1 MCALVTGIQTCAHP
15 ISDRLHLI
23 LAIKQSIGSHH
34 RRNGAA
40 RADHGVVRS
49 WIKGEF
55 GRGRC
60 VSTDQEQ
67 QQQKL
72 AAQYI
77 LNETAATKHHQN
89 VKRQMQK
96 TRVKAKSRYR
106 SKPTRNDARNKKTK
120 RKK

>member
-1 MCALVTGIQTCAHP
+1 M
-15 ISDRLHLI
+15 

-77 LNETAATKHHQN
+77 LNETAAKKHHQP
-89 VKRQMQK
+89 VDRKSVVSGK
-96 TRVKAKSRYR
+96 SVSVRVDIGGRR
-106 SKPTRNDARNKKTK
+106 IIKKTQIK
-120 RKK
+120 TKIQRQQQ

>member
-1 MCALVTGIQTCAHP
+1 M
-15 ISDRLHLI
+15 

-77 LNETAATKHHQN
+77 LNETAAKKHHQH
-89 VKRQMQK
+89 VKRQMQQ
-96 TRVKAKSRYR
+96 TRVKENR
-106 SKPTRNDARNKKTK
+106 SEEHTSELQTLMRITYAVFCLKKNKVTNIKHTH
-120 RKK
+120 

>member
-77 LNETAATKHHQN
+77 LNET
-89 VKRQMQK
+89 RSEER
-96 TRVKAKSRYR
+96 RVGKECVSTVRSRW
-106 SKPTRNDARNKKTK
+106 SLNH
-120 RKK
+120 

>member
-1 MCALVTGIQTCAHP
+1 M
-15 ISDRLHLI
+15 

-77 LNETAATKHHQN
+77 LNETAAKKHHQP
-89 VKRQMQK
+89 VKRQMQQ
-96 TRVKAKSRYR
+96 TREKANSRTRRQPNGNAARKIQTARYAQGHNADKNSYKVKNGR
-106 SKPTRNDARNKKTK
+106 D
-120 RKK
+120 

>member
-1 MCALVTGIQTCAHP
+1 M
-15 ISDRLHLI
+15 

-60 VSTDQEQ
+60 VSTDQKQ

-77 LNETAATKHHQN
+77 LNETSAKKHHQH
-89 VKRQMQK
+89 VKRQMQQ
-96 TRVKAKSRYR
+96 TRVKANSQKRSQQNGNAARNIKPHRYDNGTT
-106 SKPTRNDARNKKTK
+106 SAKNNPTRN
-120 RKK
+120 